1 MNSKSTFVNIKV
13 ESTQVIKVL
22 GFLTTE
28 AIPFSIKYNIAEE
41 ETKPQ
46 TIALPQKKIEP
57 TPNMIKNEVADMVY
71 QKYIMKNLETM
82 PPKLE
87 EIAEDLN
94 MSVSHF
100 KIWFK
105 DIYHKPFYEFF
116 LDKKME
122 HAAKLLRQGYTA
134 NKVSERIGYSH
145 PIKFNKMFQKRHG
158 VTPKKYQTINKK
170 H

>member
-1 MNSKSTFVNIKV
+1 MNSRNAFVDIKI
-13 ESTQVIKVL
+13 EAAQVIKVL
-22 GFLTTE
+22 EYLTTE
-28 AIPFSIKYNIAEE
+28 SIPFSIRYNATEE
-41 ETKPQ
+41 ETAPHTQ
-46 TIALPQKKIEP
+46 VQASKKTKQ
-57 TPNMIKNEVADMVY
+57 TPNMEKNEVADMVY

-87 EIAEDLN
+87 EIAEDLS

-105 DIYHKPFYEFF
+105 DIYNKPFYEFF

-158 VTPKKYQTINKK
+158 VTPKIYQTINKK